1 MTFHKELRSK
11 LDNLYKKVLIWQ
23 RKKNIEQ
30 NTYFK
35 CSTTKRTMNSSCSLS
50 FTEETEKKKKEINEY
65 TKTIVKKYINNPD
78 KLMQYI
84 KMNGASVYRIKD
96 AEKILAK
103 IGEEEGFITPLKG
116 VKALALNLILSVIS
130 KEKPSFCLSTKELFV
145 FDVKNMEIY
154 TIARAFY
161 KYQGYK
167 HCLPGYDY
175 KSQETF
181 KKMYKKKNTPAPFNN
196 CSINDMYAC
205 KEAISRDL
213 ESINFTIELSVEY
226 ENAKKALDKIK
237 ETNSANV

>member
-1 MTFHKELRSK
+1 MTFHKNLRNK

-23 RKKNIEQ
+23 RKKNVEQ

-35 CSTTKRTMNSSCSLS
+35 NSTTKRVMNSCCDLS

-65 TKTIVKKYINNPD
+65 SKGIVKKYINYPD
-78 KLMQYI
+78 KLIQYM
-84 KMNGASVYRIKD
+84 KMSGASVYRVKD

-116 VKALALNLILSVIS
+116 LKALYLKFILASFC
-130 KEKPSFCLSTKELFV
+130 KEKFDFKFSTNEVFI
-145 FDVKNMEIY
+145 FDVNNMEIY

-167 HCLPGYDY
+167 HGLPGYDY

-181 KKMYKKKNTPAPFNN
+181 KRMYQKKNTSAPFNN

-226 ENAKKALDKIK
+226 ENSKKALQKIK
-237 ETNSANV
+237 ETNSINV